1 MFWIS
6 KYLQR
11 SIHVWN
17 KSNGRIMSKLG
28 WNEYNTEILHIVYG
42 NNHFEPT
49 TMHNQIFNVVNVY
62 NCNENNQKS
71 KKFKT
76 IVKFFFVQHKKK
88 V

>member
-1 MFWIS
+1 
-6 KYLQR
+6 
-11 SIHVWN
+11 
-17 KSNGRIMSKLG
+17 
-28 WNEYNTEILHIVYG
+28 
-42 NNHFEPT
+42 
-49 TMHNQIFNVVNVY
+49 MHNQIFNVVNVY